1 MMQLWP
7 QKKATQ
13 EMVKSEDIDYKYGEG
28 FCIGNIMKYAQR
40 YGKKNGYNRSDLLKV
55 VHYGI
60 MALHNHDRSENETK

>member
-28 FCIGNIMKYAQR
+28 QI
-40 YGKKNGYNRSDLLKV
+40 LEELKT
-55 VHYGI
+55 YI
-60 MALHNHDRSENETK
+60 NST

>member
-28 FCIGNIMKYAQR
+28 QILEELKTY
-40 YGKKNGYNRSDLLKV
+40 KKELLNMIQCVEIEIKKRNNERSNAEKV
-55 VHYGI
+55 F
-60 MALHNHDRSENETK
+60 K